1 MRVQG
6 TLQLPGD
13 KSISHRAIMLSAIA
27 DGVSYVKNLNDG
39 ADLQSTINILRD
51 CGASIDHKEDEL
63 VINGK
68 KLHSPSKDLDC
79 GNSGTTTRLVAGL
92 LASQKLTFSLIGDES
107 LSKRPMKRIITPLT
121 SMGCKISSNNGLL
134 PLSIDAS
141 DGTSA
146 IDFDMK
152 VASAQVKSCILFSAL
167 GGNNV
172 SSINEIIPTRNHSEI
187 MLKNMGASI
196 EREGSKIIVHPLKS
210 KLKPIDISIPSD
222 PSSAAFFAALAV
234 INNNSNLKL
243 TNVLL
248 NESRIGFVEVL
259 NEMNCLISKSNE
271 SIHNGEKVGDLTIS
285 SSNLKAIEIESETI
299 PSIIDEVPILAV
311 VAAFANGTTVFKNV
325 EELKYKEC
333 DRLSAIIHNL
343 EAFGIKAYEKNN
355 DLFVEGSKVKRM
367 PKITS
372 FDDHRIAMAFTI
384 LSLTSFE
391 KYELDNE
398 KCVDISLPK
407 FFNYLSEITLSLI
420 HI

>member
-1 MRVQG
+1 MLVQG

-13 KSISHRAIMLSAIA
+13 KSISHRAIMLSSIA
-27 DGVSYVKNLNDG
+27 EGVSYVRNLNDG
-39 ADLQSTINILRD
+39 ADLHSTINILKD
-51 CGASIDHKEDEL
+51 CGASIQERENEI

-68 KLHSPSKDLDC
+68 ELHSPSNDLDC

-121 SMGCKISSNNGLL
+121 AMGCKISSNDGLL

-141 DGTSA
+141 NGISA
-146 IDFDMK
+146 IDYDMK
-152 VASAQVKSCILFSAL
+152 VASAQVKSSILFSAL

-196 EREGSKIIVHPLKS
+196 ESEGSKIIVHPLKS
-210 KLKPIDISIPSD
+210 KLKSIDISVPSD
-222 PSSAAFFAALAV
+222 PSSAAFFVALAV

-259 NEMNCLISKSNE
+259 NKMNCLITKSNE
-271 SIHNGEKVGDLTIS
+271 SVHNGEKVGDLTIS
-285 SSNLKAIEIESETI
+285 ASNLKAIEIESETI

-311 VAAFANGTTVFKNV
+311 VAAFAKGTTVFKNV

-343 EAFGIKAYEKNN
+343 DAFGIKAYEKNN
-355 DLFVEGSKVKRM
+355 DLFVEGGKVKRM
-367 PKITS
+367 PKITT

-384 LSLTSFE
+384 LSLTSFG
-391 KYELDNE
+391 KYELDNMQ
-398 KCVDISLPK
+398 CVDISLPN
-407 FFNYLSEITLSLI
+407 FFNYLSEVTK
-420 HI
+420 

>member
-51 CGASIDHKEDEL
+51 CGASIDHKEYEL

-107 LSKRPMKRIITPLT
+107 LSKRPMKRIITPLK

-271 SIHNGEKVGDLTIS
+271 SIHNGEKVGDLTIG

-311 VAAFANGTTVFKNV
+311 VAAFAKGTTVFKNV

-355 DLFVEGSKVKRM
+355 DLFVEGGKVKRM

-398 KCVDISLPK
+398 QCVDISLPN
-407 FFNYLSEITLSLI
+407 FFNYLSEITK
-420 HI
+420 

>member
-1 MRVQG
+1 MQVQG

-27 DGVSYVKNLNDG
+27 DGVSYVRNLNDG
-39 ADLQSTINILRD
+39 ADLQSTISILRD
-51 CGASIDHKEDEL
+51 CGALIEQNEDKII
-63 VINGK
+63 INGK
-68 KLHSPSKDLDC
+68 ELYSPSKELDC
-79 GNSGTTTRLVAGL
+79 GNSGTTTRLIAGL
-92 LASQKLTFSLIGDES
+92 LSSQKLSFTLIGDES
-107 LSKRPMKRIITPLT
+107 LSKRPMNRIITPLT
-121 SMGCKISSNNGLL
+121 AMGCKISSNNGLL

-141 DGTSA
+141 DGISA

-152 VASAQVKSCILFSAL
+152 VASAQVKSSILFSAL

-172 SSINEIIPTRNHSEI
+172 SSVNETIPTRNHSEI

-196 EREGSKIIVHPLKS
+196 EREGDKIIVHPLKS
-210 KLKPIDISIPSD
+210 KLKSIDISVPSD

-248 NESRIGFVEVL
+248 NESRIGFVKVL
-259 NEMNCLISKSNE
+259 NKMNCLITKSNE
-271 SIHNGEKVGDLTIS
+271 SVHNGEKVGDLTIS
-285 SSNLKAIEIESETI
+285 ASDLKAIEIESETI

-333 DRLSAIIHNL
+333 DRLNAIIHNL

-355 DLFVEGSKVKRM
+355 DLFVEGGNVKKM
-367 PKITS
+367 PKITT

-391 KYELDNE
+391 KYELDNIQ
-398 KCVDISLPK
+398 CVDISLPN
-407 FFNYLSEITLSLI
+407 FFNYLSEVTK
-420 HI
+420 

>member
-13 KSISHRAIMLSAIA
+13 KSISHRAIMLSTIA
-27 DGVSYVKNLNDG
+27 DGVSYVRNLNDG

-63 VINGK
+63 IINGK

-259 NEMNCLISKSNE
+259 NKMNCLISKSNE

-355 DLFVEGSKVKRM
+355 DLFVEGGKVKRM

-398 KCVDISLPK
+398 QCVDISLPK
-407 FFNYLSEITLSLI
+407 FFNYLSEITK
-420 HI
+420 

>member
-1 MRVQG
+1 MMDYC
-6 TLQLPGD
+6 P
-13 KSISHRAIMLSAIA
+13 
-27 DGVSYVKNLNDG
+27 
-39 ADLQSTINILRD
+39 DLQSTINILKD
-51 CGASIDHKEDEL
+51 CGASIQERDNEI

-68 KLHSPSKDLDC
+68 ELHSPSNDLDC

-121 SMGCKISSNNGLL
+121 AMGCKISSNDGLL

-141 DGTSA
+141 KGISA
-146 IDFDMK
+146 IDYDMK
-152 VASAQVKSCILFSAL
+152 VASAQVKSSILFSAL

-196 EREGSKIIVHPLKS
+196 ESEGSKIIVHPLKS
-210 KLKPIDISIPSD
+210 KLKSIDISVPSD
-222 PSSAAFFAALAV
+222 PSSAAFFVALAV

-259 NEMNCLISKSNE
+259 NKMNCLITKSNE
-271 SIHNGEKVGDLTIS
+271 SVHNGEKVGDLTIS
-285 SSNLKAIEIESETI
+285 ASNLKAIEIESETI
-299 PSIIDEVPILAV
+299 PSIIDEVPILAI

-355 DLFVEGSKVKRM
+355 DLFVEGGKVKRM
-367 PKITS
+367 PKITT

-391 KYELDNE
+391 KYELDNTQ
-398 KCVDISLPK
+398 CVDISLPN
-407 FFNYLSEITLSLI
+407 FFNYISEVTK
-420 HI
+420 

>member
-6 TLQLPGD
+6 ILQLPGD

-27 DGVSYVKNLNDG
+27 DGVSYVRNLNDG

-51 CGASIDHKEDEL
+51 CGASINHKEDEL
-63 VINGK
+63 IINGK

-134 PLSIDAS
+134 PFSIDAS

-146 IDFDMK
+146 IDFNMK

-172 SSINEIIPTRNHSEI
+172 SRINEIIPTRNHSEI

-259 NEMNCLISKSNE
+259 NKMNCLISKSNE
-271 SIHNGEKVGDLTIS
+271 SIHNGEKVGDLTIG

-355 DLFVEGSKVKRM
+355 DLFVEGGKVKKM
-367 PKITS
+367 PKITT

-391 KYELDNE
+391 KYELDNIQ
-398 KCVDISLPK
+398 CVDISLPN
-407 FFNYLSEITLSLI
+407 FFNYLSEVTK
-420 HI
+420 

>member
-6 TLQLPGD
+6 ILQLPGD

-27 DGVSYVKNLNDG
+27 DGVSYVRNLNDG

-51 CGASIDHKEDEL
+51 CGASINHKEDEL
-63 VINGK
+63 IINGK

-152 VASAQVKSCILFSAL
+152 VASAQVKSSILFSAL

-172 SSINEIIPTRNHSEI
+172 STINEIIPTRNHSEI

-259 NEMNCLISKSNE
+259 NKMNCLISKSNE
-271 SIHNGEKVGDLTIS
+271 SIHNGEKVGDLTIG

-355 DLFVEGSKVKRM
+355 DLFVEGGKVKRM

-398 KCVDISLPK
+398 QCVDISLPK
-407 FFNYLSEITLSLI
+407 FFNYLSEITK
-420 HI
+420 

>member
-51 CGASIDHKEDEL
+51 CGASIDHKEDEF

-107 LSKRPMKRIITPLT
+107 LSKRPMKRIITPLK

-271 SIHNGEKVGDLTIS
+271 SIHNGEKVGDLTIG

-299 PSIIDEVPILAV
+299 PSIIDEVPVLAV

-355 DLFVEGSKVKRM
+355 DLFVEGGNVKKM
-367 PKITS
+367 PKITT

-391 KYELDNE
+391 KYELDN
-398 KCVDISLPK
+398 KQCVDISLPN
-407 FFNYLSEITLSLI
+407 FFNYLSEVTK
-420 HI
+420 